1 MKFSDKTPSDE
12 KIFYD
17 SLVIPDKYDRFSIVR
32 MPDLQPIL
40 DEVRKAEFMKKM
52 EEDENEW
59 PPIVVNNLVQKSYK
73 EDPDAAVLGNIQ
85 IFRLKFW
92 RK

>member
-1 MKFSDKTPSDE
+1 
-12 KIFYD
+12 
-17 SLVIPDKYDRFSIVR
+17 
-32 MPDLQPIL
+32 
-40 DEVRKAEFMKKM
+40 M

-85 IFRLKFW
+85 IFRLKFQTYYNFGENEEFSMV
-92 RK
+92 KNEKYSYVNFV